1 VAVEEGRIAFDFGS
15 TLAVLSS
22 AIGLN
27 GFFGGP
33 DGSKKAL
40 IMRDN
45 DRSRRIVVYLS
56 GDSKFSG
63 RKHMPVQVPP
73 SAPHFSVRKPPCFSL
88 AH

>member
-1 VAVEEGRIAFDFGS
+1 MAIEEGRIASDFGS

-40 IMRDN
+40 IMRQITTHH
-45 DRSRRIVVYLS
+45 RLS
-56 GDSKFSG
+56 VG
-63 RKHMPVQVPP
+63 
-73 SAPHFSVRKPPCFSL
+73 
-88 AH
+88 